1 MKTFK
6 RLTAL
11 LLSLLL
17 VIGITP
23 ITAFAAGDDVEV
35 DLGGIV
41 LPFNPE
47 NNLETAYNNT
57 AAIRTAENS
66 TTGKNGLRIYNMVSF
81 SFINKYSIVEYGTI
95 ATLKGLVTGDFTLE
109 NTEIPKVRGVAFN
122 SEKDIIWDKTDTY
135 KVFTAYLTNI
145 PESKLGEDYV
155 LRTYAKD
162 SSGKTYYGES
172 YEISAFDV
180 AFAIDNGDAVGVQTQ
195 TDIDAFY
202 AFTKDSE
209 TGSFDNYDKWLKENL
224 KLPGALRNK
233 AKVEDTLSGAELTA
247 ALKDGYYEPLFER
260 AIANEGNKALLKA
273 LYEKAEAGEDISIVG
288 LGGSITQKAAC
299 TDVKNSYSYLVYEW
313 LQAKFPNITVN
324 YKNAGIGATTSVLG
338 ISRLTDQV
346 LAYNPDIVIV
356 DFTTNDSAANAYCA
370 GSYEAILRTLISKN
384 VATLSVIFGNV
395 NNAQYQQGTSIKGS
409 NCESL
414 HAAPMLYTDVPVIDY
429 YGVMWDCYLDSNN
442 DGESDSNDAIAW
454 TDLWGD
460 YIHPNEAG
468 HKLVANAINYYLG
481 KVYDEYKAG
490 TINDV
495 AGIPELTL
503 DEYTNNFLGA
513 QMYGNTNIGAMLTSI
528 EGVTNGAYT
537 NFDSTTTSNWE
548 TWIISE
554 GGHIEFT
561 IEKAKF
567 FALMRVVS
575 PTGGKADIYVNN
587 KKVATENTYNEKYPR
602 GANFQG
608 TIKFYDG
615 SETIKVKIV
624 ATEGTYT
631 LTTILTAQD
640 K

>member
-23 ITAFAAGDDVEV
+23 ITAFAAGDDVEI
-35 DLGGIV
+35 DLGEIT
-41 LPFNPE
+41 LPFSPE
-47 NNLETAYNNT
+47 NNLETAYNSV

-66 TTGKNGLRIYNMVSF
+66 TTGKNGLRIYNLVSF
-81 SFINKYSIVEYGTI
+81 SFINKYDIVEYGSI
-95 ATLKGLVTGDFTLE
+95 ATLKSLVDGDFTLE

-122 SEKDIIWDKTDTY
+122 SEKDIVWEKTNSY
-135 KVFTAYLTNI
+135 KVFTSYLTNI
-145 PESKLGEDYV
+145 PENKLGEDYV

-172 YEISAFDV
+172 YEICAFDV
-180 AFAIDNGDAVGVQTQ
+180 AYAIDNGNAVGVQTQ
-195 TDIDAFY
+195 SDIDAFY
-202 AFTKDSE
+202 AFTR
-209 TGSFDNYDKWLKENL
+209 DNGKNFSAYDAWLKKNL

-233 AKVEDTLSGAELTA
+233 AKAEDTLSGAELTA
-247 ALKDGYYEPLFER
+247 ALKDGCYEPLFER
-260 AIANEGNKALLKA
+260 AIANEGNKALLKS

-338 ISRLTDQV
+338 ISRITNQV

-356 DFTTNDSAANAYCA
+356 DFTTNDGKTNAYHT
-370 GSYEAILRTLISKN
+370 GSYEAILRTLTSKN
-384 VATLSVIFGNV
+384 IATLSVIFGSV
-395 NNAQYQQGTSIKGS
+395 NSSQHNNGVDVKGS

-442 DGESDSNDAIAW
+442 DGESNSDDAIAW

-481 KVYDEYKAG
+481 KVYNEYKAG

-495 AGIPELTL
+495 AGIPEQPL

-513 QMYGNTNIGAMLTSI
+513 QMYGNNNIGAMLTSMK
-528 EGVTNGAYT
+528 GVTTGTYK
-537 NFDSTTTSNWE
+537 NFDSTTTSDWE

-554 GGHIEFT
+554 GGHLEFT

-575 PTGGKADIYVNN
+575 PTGGKAAIYVND

-615 SETIKVKIV
+615 NNTVKVKIV